1 MFQESV
7 CEDNASFDLS
17 SIDIASCI
25 EDCTQCIDLLMEKEE
40 QGFSEEGSGLVP
52 SILRIGFYYICG
64 SNVSARFWMLYLF
77 VLSCLMSKLI

>member
-25 EDCTQCIDLLMEKEE
+25 EDCTQCIELLMEKEE

-52 SILRIGFYYICG
+52 SVLRIGF
-64 SNVSARFWMLYLF
+64 
-77 VLSCLMSKLI
+77 